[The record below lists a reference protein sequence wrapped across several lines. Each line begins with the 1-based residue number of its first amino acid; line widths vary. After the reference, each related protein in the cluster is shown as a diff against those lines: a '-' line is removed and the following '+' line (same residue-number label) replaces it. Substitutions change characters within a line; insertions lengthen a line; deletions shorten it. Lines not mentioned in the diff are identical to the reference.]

1 MIGNRK
7 IPPALSRIA
16 LKCLELEPSARY
28 STAAELADELAAW
41 LDRPRWHRHFPR
53 LRNLLWMVV
62 APVLLLSGIA
72 VWWLL
77 QIGASEGWIWLTIFS
92 GYGPLFATFLAS
104 HRMDPTAVQ
113 ARRELWSIWIGHLVS
128 TFVCLVAMRI
138 LCHPDFEKTLE
149 FSYPC
154 WACISSLVFFA
165 KSGNFWSAYRWIGAF
180 WAVAAILL
188 AITPYAPILFSAFA
202 ALTCVVIAKGDSAF
216 LEQ

>member
-1 MIGNRK
+1 
-7 IPPALSRIA
+7 
-16 LKCLELEPSARY
+16 
-28 STAAELADELAAW
+28 
-41 LDRPRWHRHFPR
+41 
-53 LRNLLWMVV
+53 
-62 APVLLLSGIA
+62 
-72 VWWLL
+72 
-77 QIGASEGWIWLTIFS
+77 
-92 GYGPLFATFLAS
+92 
-104 HRMDPTAVQ
+104 
-113 ARRELWSIWIGHLVS
+113 
-128 TFVCLVAMRI
+128 MRI

-188 AITPYAPILFSAFA
+188 AIKPSYAPILFSAFA

>member
-1 MIGNRK
+1 
-7 IPPALSRIA
+7 
-16 LKCLELEPSARY
+16 
-28 STAAELADELAAW
+28 
-41 LDRPRWHRHFPR
+41 
-53 LRNLLWMVV
+53 MVV
-62 APVLLLSGIA
+62 APFLFFSGIA

-104 HRMDPTAVQ
+104 HRVDRTAVQ

-188 AITPYAPILFSAFA
+188 AITPPYAPILFSAFA